1 MLSLCDIRF
10 AYYLIIIRFHTFE
23 EKFSSLS
30 FVSDAK
36 QNSIVNL
43 HKIFMYRSQNP
54 SLKACIS
61 NISEKK
67 KQLNV
72 KVKIIPTRIKI
83 FFRPLLKEASNQ
95 YQKVLYDG
103 TSESNI
109 ADVQKLP
116 ICFNNS
122 GFVSSVRS
130 SSGYHG
136 LLEGSHFFRFF
147 KFFRFESESES
158 ERTQHVL

>member
-1 MLSLCDIRF
+1 MGLAWVQARFESVVQVSWTVTLTQKRIWQQLLSLCDIRF

-67 KQLNV
+67 T
-72 KVKIIPTRIKI
+72 I
-83 FFRPLLKEASNQ
+83 
-95 YQKVLYDG
+95 
-103 TSESNI
+103 
-109 ADVQKLP
+109 
-116 ICFNNS
+116 
-122 GFVSSVRS
+122 
-130 SSGYHG
+130 
-136 LLEGSHFFRFF
+136 
-147 KFFRFESESES
+147 ESESENYSNENKDFFPAPAERGLQSIS
-158 ERTQHVL
+158 ESPLWWDIRVKYCWRSKTTNLFQ

>member
-1 MLSLCDIRF
+1 MGLAWVHAWVQARFESVVQVSWTVTLTQKRIWQQLLSLCDIRF
-10 AYYLIIIRFHTFE
+10 AYHLIIIRFHTFE

-67 KQLNV
+67 NNWMWKWKLFQ
-72 KVKIIPTRIKI
+72 REYR
-83 FFRPLLKEASNQ
+83 FFSGPCWKRPPINIRKSFMMGHQSQILLTFKN
-95 YQKVLYDG
+95 YQ
-103 TSESNI
+103 
-109 ADVQKLP
+109 
-116 ICFNNS
+116 
-122 GFVSSVRS
+122 FVSIT
-130 SSGYHG
+130 
-136 LLEGSHFFRFF
+136 LDLFF
-147 KFFRFESESES
+147 
-158 ERTQHVL
+158 

>member
-1 MLSLCDIRF
+1 MGLAWVHAWVQARFESVVQVSWTVTLTQKRIWQQLLSLCDIRF

-30 FVSDAK
+30 FVSGAK

-72 KVKIIPTRIKI
+72 KVKIIPTRIQI
-83 FFRPLLKEASNQ
+83 FFRLLLRPPINIRKSFMMGHQSQILLTFKN
-95 YQKVLYDG
+95 YQ
-103 TSESNI
+103 
-109 ADVQKLP
+109 
-116 ICFNNS
+116 
-122 GFVSSVRS
+122 FVSIT
-130 SSGYHG
+130 
-136 LLEGSHFFRFF
+136 LELFF
-147 KFFRFESESES
+147 
-158 ERTQHVL
+158 

>member
-1 MLSLCDIRF
+1 MGLAWVHAWVQARFESVVQVSWTVTLTQKRIWQQLLSLCDIRF

-67 KQLNV
+67 KTIECESENYSNEN
-72 KVKIIPTRIKI
+72 KD
-83 FFRPLLKEASNQ
+83 FFSGPSWKRPPINIRKSFMMGHQSQILLTFKN
-95 YQKVLYDG
+95 YQ
-103 TSESNI
+103 
-109 ADVQKLP
+109 
-116 ICFNNS
+116 
-122 GFVSSVRS
+122 FVSIT
-130 SSGYHG
+130 
-136 LLEGSHFFRFF
+136 LDLFF
-147 KFFRFESESES
+147 
-158 ERTQHVL
+158 